1 MNFHRVQNTQLPFSN
16 HPFSWNCAPESLA
29 SSSLLKSRGRR
40 RNEVKLNK
48 NYLVQM
54 LGQMYPRQKY
64 VPAPLYFGKVYFPE
78 INSRVERKE
87 RGNCVRDGD
96 EAQDSSRAVI

>member
-16 HPFSWNCAPESLA
+16 HPFSRNCAPESLA
-29 SSSLLKSRGRR
+29 SSSKVEGRNGLL
-40 RNEVKLNK
+40 LNK

-96 EAQDSSRAVI
+96 EAQDSSRAEI